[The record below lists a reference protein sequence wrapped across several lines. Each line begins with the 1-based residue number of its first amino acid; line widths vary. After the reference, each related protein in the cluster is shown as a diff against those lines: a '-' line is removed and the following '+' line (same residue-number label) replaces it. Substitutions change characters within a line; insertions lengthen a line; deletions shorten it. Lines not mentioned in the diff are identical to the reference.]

1 MGAGVS
7 PQGHAALSSARRSW
21 HHIRPTKVADT
32 TCVYEKVVGSASVLS
47 TVSLVMG
54 ASVFPPGAYSTLNRA
69 KVAGSISVY
78 TKIAGSS
85 FFCTKVAGS
94 TVCTKAGGTTLDSP
108 PRGLQHMQL
117 HQGAAHA
124 GRRSGIAGSAT

>member
-1 MGAGVS
+1 MQHGRLVAG
-7 PQGHAALSSARRSW
+7 SASLC
-21 HHIRPTKVADT
+21 TKVAGT
-32 TCVYEKVVGSASVLS
+32 TFAS
-47 TVSLVMG
+47 
-54 ASVFPPGAYSTLNRA
+54 PPGAYSTLNRA
-69 KVAGSISVY
+69 KVAGSIFVY

-117 HQGAAHA
+117 HQG
-124 GRRSGIAGSAT
+124 RRRRCDTA